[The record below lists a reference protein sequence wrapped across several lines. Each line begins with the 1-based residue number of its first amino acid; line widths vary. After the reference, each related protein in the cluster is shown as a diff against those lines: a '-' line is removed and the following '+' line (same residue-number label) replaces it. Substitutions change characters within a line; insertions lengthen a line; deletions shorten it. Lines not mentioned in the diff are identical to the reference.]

1 MYAAGGRLYRPE
13 LDAVRFIA
21 FLCVFFH
28 HCVPSN
34 ILGPHFV
41 RVLVAVNFTGG
52 FGLCLFFI
60 LSAFLIADLLMR
72 ERQKTSTVDV
82 VAFFKRRILRI
93 WPLYILGL
101 LIGTAAAFWLH
112 EPVGLRF
119 LAYFFLLGNWYC
131 FLYGWIANPMV
142 PLWSISIE
150 EQFYLF
156 WPWIA
161 RSCSR
166 RTMYAVC
173 AGLIVAANGFL
184 YYDGRTH
191 VTRDY
196 IHWCNS
202 FVQFEM
208 FAAGILAALLLRQR
222 LPAWPVWV
230 RILLLVSWPAC
241 WLAGGYCWRAMG
253 SRLAGMGLGLVA
265 AYALVAVG
273 SVAVLM
279 GLLGCPAW
287 WIPRWL
293 AYLGRISYGLYVFH
307 VASSL
312 ILAEIV
318 RAVHLKMDQPN
329 LITVVLS
336 FVLTV
341 AIAAVSYRFFE
352 SPFLRRKP
360 ERI

>member
-131 FLYGWIANPMV
+131 FLYGWIANPMTHLDRGTV
-142 PLWSISIE
+142 
-150 EQFYLF
+150 LF
-156 WPWIA
+156 VLA
-161 RSCSR
+161 MDRAFLFATNDVR
-166 RTMYAVC
+166 
-173 AGLIVAANGFL
+173 GLC
-184 YYDGRTH
+184 RTH
-191 VTRDY
+191 RRSQ
-196 IHWCNS
+196 WLS
-202 FVQFEM
+202 
-208 FAAGILAALLLRQR
+208 LLRWQNPRHAR
-222 LPAWPVWV
+222 LHP
-230 RILLLVSWPAC
+230 LVQQFC
-241 WLAGGYCWRAMG
+241 
-253 SRLAGMGLGLVA
+253 
-265 AYALVAVG
+265 
-273 SVAVLM
+273 SV
-279 GLLGCPAW
+279 
-287 WIPRWL
+287 
-293 AYLGRISYGLYVFH
+293 
-307 VASSL
+307 
-312 ILAEIV
+312 
-318 RAVHLKMDQPN
+318 
-329 LITVVLS
+329 
-336 FVLTV
+336 
-341 AIAAVSYRFFE
+341 
-352 SPFLRRKP
+352 
-360 ERI
+360 